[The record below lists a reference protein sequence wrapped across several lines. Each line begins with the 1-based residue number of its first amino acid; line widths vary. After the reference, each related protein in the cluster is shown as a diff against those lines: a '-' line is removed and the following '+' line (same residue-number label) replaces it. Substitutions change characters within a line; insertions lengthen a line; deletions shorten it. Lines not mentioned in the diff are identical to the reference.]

1 MKGKTLLALGGA
13 ILGVLAT
20 TILVSSAGAAPRPA
34 ATAGARVSTHTLVEH
49 WAALQ
54 GSRGRAVTQARKFL
68 RSAGATAN
76 QMSCIGGTVTADPSP
91 APPTI
96 QTCTI
101 TAPGGSCL
109 QRSTDPVVEQTCIFD
124 QSATTDRNKQ
134 AIVIQIADQA
144 TAGPNGEQDAIQKV
158 QIDQANAGFSNGA
171 AIGQFVGQRLGH
183 HYTDDQEN
191 DDDDATDDRRSIA
204 TGTVTQRQDAQQS
217 VNVNQNTANGAGQ
230 AGNNT
235 ADVFQSQRQRERA
248 KNTATIHQFQNTDF
262 RSNDCLV
269 LNNALDDQFANACY
283 TVVQTSTNGKNTSK
297 LGQDY
302 LQFQRARNATAGQQR
317 QGMDDHPSN
326 GGLDHRFFQ
335 SSTTPE
341 TQLSGQLERQIQHR
355 TNTSPGFLFSQ
366 HGPTRKGAGT
376 QVATANSTATIKQ
389 ASVQFSTG
397 PGSGAQT
404 NILAAQC
411 TSTGNCTA
419 TQSVNQNGV
428 VTQNSASGN
437 SIFPVTACGDVSVL
451 PEGGGGGGDDR
462 RSFLRALAGSCVPT
476 PVFGGG
482 GSANPNCVI
491 AQDRS
496 INGDQS
502 SQITFDNQSGRPVD
516 VWWLDYDGNYV
527 HYNTLSSEGENSS
540 YLQYTWI
547 THPWVITDASEGGGG
562 QCLGYTIS
570 TQPSQTYV
578 IQPPPS
584 SGPS

>member
-1 MKGKTLLALGGA
+1 MKGKTLLALAGA

-20 TILVSSAGAAPRPA
+20 TIVVSSAGAAPRPA
-34 ATAGARVSTHTLVEH
+34 ASAGARVSTHTLVEH

-124 QSATTDRNKQ
+124 QSANTDRNKL

-183 HYTDDQEN
+183 HYNDDEEN

-204 TGTVTQRQDAQQS
+204 PSTVTQRQDAQQS

-230 AGNNT
+230 AGNNA

-248 KNTATIHQFQNTDF
+248 KNTATINQFQNTEF

-269 LNNALDDQFANACY
+269 LNSALDDQFANACY
-283 TVVQTSTNGKNTSK
+283 TVVQTSTNGKNTSR

-302 LQFQRARNATAGQQR
+302 LEFQRARNATAGQQR
-317 QGMDDHPSN
+317 QGMDAHPSN

-355 TNTSPGFLFSQ
+355 TNTAPGFLFSQ

-376 QVATANSTATIKQ
+376 QVASADSKATIKQ
-389 ASVQFSTG
+389 TSVQFSTG
-397 PGSGAQT
+397 PGSGTQT

-411 TSTGNCTA
+411 TSTGNCAA
-419 TQSVNQNGV
+419 TQSVNQNGT
-428 VTQNSASGN
+428 VTNNSASGN

-451 PEGGGGGGDDR
+451 PGGGEGPSFLSTAQEGG
-462 RSFLRALAGSCVPT
+462 CEPT
-476 PVFGGG
+476 PVFEGGG

-491 AQDRS
+491 AVDHS
-496 INGDQS
+496 ISGDQP
-502 SQITFDNQSGRPVD
+502 SQITFDNQSGRTAQI
-516 VWWLDYDGNYV
+516 WWLDYDGNYV
-527 HYNTLSSEGENSS
+527 YYTSVEDGASW
-540 YLQYTWI
+540 LQETWI
-547 THPWVITDASEGGGG
+547 THPWVMTDTSGPEDSPGE
-562 QCLGYTIS
+562 CLGYTIS

-584 SGPS
+584 EGPG

>member
-1 MKGKTLLALGGA
+1 
-13 ILGVLAT
+13 V
-20 TILVSSAGAAPRPA
+20 VSSAGAAPRPA
-34 ATAGARVSTHTLVEH
+34 STAGTRVSTHTLVEH

-109 QRSTDPVVEQTCIFD
+109 QRSTDPVVVQTCIFD
-124 QSATTDRNKQ
+124 QSANTARNKQ

-158 QIDQANAGFSNGA
+158 QLDQGNAGFSNAA

-183 HYTDDQEN
+183 HYTDDEEN
-191 DDDDATDDRRSIA
+191 DDDDATDDRRSI
-204 TGTVTQRQDAQQS
+204 TPGTVTQQQDAQQS
-217 VNVNQNTANGAGQ
+217 VNVSQNTANGAGQ

-248 KNTATIHQFQNTDF
+248 KNTATINQFQNTEF
-262 RSNDCLV
+262 RQNDCLV
-269 LNNALDDQFANACY
+269 LNSALDDQFANSCY
-283 TVVQTSTNGKNTSK
+283 TVVQTSTNGKNTSR

-302 LQFQRARNATAGQQR
+302 LEFQRARNATAGQQR

-355 TNTSPGFLFSQ
+355 TNTPGFLFSQ
-366 HGPTRKGAGT
+366 HGPTRKGAGA
-376 QVATANSTATIKQ
+376 QVASGDSKATIKQ
-389 ASVQFSTG
+389 TSVQFSTG

-411 TSTGNCTA
+411 TSTGNCAA
-419 TQSVNQNGV
+419 TQSVNQNGA
-428 VTQNSASGN
+428 VTNNQASGN
-437 SIFPVTACGDVSVL
+437 SIFPVTACGNVDVL
-451 PEGGGGGGDDR
+451 PPGGGGGDS
-462 RSFLRALAGSCVPT
+462 RSFLRAVQEGGCEAT
-476 PVFGGG
+476 PVFEGGG
-482 GSANPNCVI
+482 GSTNPNCVI
-491 AQDRS
+491 AVDHS
-496 INGDQS
+496 ISGDQP
-502 SQITFDNQSGRPVD
+502 SQITFDNQSGRTAD
-516 VWWLDYDGNYV
+516 IWWLDYNGNRV
-527 HYNTLSSEGENSS
+527 FYNTLEPGTN
-540 YLQYTWI
+540 YVQLTWI
-547 THPWVITDASEGGGG
+547 THPWVMTEGGEGG
-562 QCLGYTIS
+562 SGDCLGYTIS

-584 SGPS
+584 EGPS

>member
-1 MKGKTLLALGGA
+1 MKGKTLLALAGA
-13 ILGVLAT
+13 IMGVLAT
-20 TILVSSAGAAPRPA
+20 TIVVSSAGAAPR
-34 ATAGARVSTHTLVEH
+34 AGANAGTRVSTHTLVEH

-54 GSRGRAVTQARKFL
+54 GSRGRAVNQARKFL
-68 RSAGATAN
+68 RSAAATAN

-109 QRSTDPVVEQTCIFD
+109 ERSTDPVVVQTCTFD
-124 QSATTDRNKQ
+124 QSANTDRNKQ

-158 QIDQANAGFSNGA
+158 QLDQANAGFSNSA

-183 HYTDDQEN
+183 HYTDDEEN
-191 DDDDATDDRRSIA
+191 DDDDATDDRRSI
-204 TGTVTQRQDAQQS
+204 TPGTVTQQQDAQQS
-217 VNVNQNTANGAGQ
+217 VNVSQNTANGAGQ
-230 AGNNT
+230 AGSNT

-248 KNTATIHQFQNTDF
+248 KNTATINQFQNTEF
-262 RSNDCLV
+262 RQNDCLV
-269 LNNALDDQFANACY
+269 LNSALDDQFANACY
-283 TVVQTSTNGKNTSK
+283 TVVQTSTNGKNTSR

-302 LQFQRARNATAGQQR
+302 LEFQRARNATAGQQR

-355 TNTSPGFLFSQ
+355 TNTPGFLFSQ
-366 HGPTRKGAGT
+366 HGPTRKGTGA
-376 QVATANSTATIKQ
+376 QVASGDSKATIKQ

-411 TSTGNCTA
+411 TSTGNCAA
-419 TQSVNQNGV
+419 TQSVNQNGA
-428 VTQNSASGN
+428 VTTNQASGN
-437 SIFPVTACGDVSVL
+437 SIFPVTSCGDVSVL
-451 PEGGGGGGDDR
+451 PPGGGGGDSL
-462 RSFLRALAGSCVPT
+462 SFLRAVQEGGCEAT
-476 PVFGGG
+476 PVFEGGG

-491 AQDRS
+491 AVDHS
-496 INGDQS
+496 ISGDQP
-502 SQITFDNQSGRPVD
+502 SQITFDNESGRTAQI
-516 VWWLDYDGNYV
+516 WWLDYNGNYV
-527 HYNTLSSEGENSS
+527 YYNTLEDGTS
-540 YLQYTWI
+540 YLQETWI
-547 THPWVITDASEGGGG
+547 THPWVMTDTSGSEGSPGE
-562 QCLGYTIS
+562 CLGYTIS

-584 SGPS
+584 EGPG